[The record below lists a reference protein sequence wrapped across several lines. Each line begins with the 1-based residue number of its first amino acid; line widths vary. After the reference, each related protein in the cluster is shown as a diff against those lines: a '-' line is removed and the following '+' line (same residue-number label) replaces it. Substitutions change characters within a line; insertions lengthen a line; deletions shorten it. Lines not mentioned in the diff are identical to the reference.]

1 MSGSRAEEARAR
13 AGGYE
18 LMALALSP
26 PSPEL
31 AEAVSNSEAPFAL
44 PPPDLKALIP
54 EYHRLFVGPGA
65 LPAPPYES
73 VYRDG
78 WTVMGESTLQVRR
91 QYAGAGYA
99 LDPSITE
106 LPDQVAV
113 ELLFMAVVAE
123 EEARAW
129 EGRDAAAALSRLERE
144 RAFLEE
150 HLTRWVPAF
159 TDRLVAATE
168 APFYRMLAAALRE
181 FVTLDAERVRA
192 LCRLIQES
200 VA

>member
-1 MSGSRAEEARAR
+1 MKRAEETRAR
-13 AGGYE
+13 ATRYE
-18 LMALALSP
+18 LLALALSP
-26 PSPEL
+26 PSVEM
-31 AEAVSNSEAPFAL
+31 AAAIRKGEAPFSLPAFDQEAL
-44 PPPDLKALIP
+44 GP

-123 EEARAW
+123 EEAQAW
-129 EGRDAAAALSRLERE
+129 EGRDAAAALSWLERE

-168 APFYRMLAAALRE
+168 APFYRRLAAALRE